1 MNLWHE
7 IPHGYEKDG
16 TINVIIEI
24 PDGSNNKYE
33 IDKKTGL
40 ISLDRANYTSAPYP
54 FDYGFVPRTLWEDND
69 PLDVVV
75 LTTFP
80 LHPGILVKVRP
91 VAVIEMIDDGE
102 SDYKIIGVPEKDRR
116 WEDTHDIDQINGH
129 KLKEIIHF
137 FETYKHLKSDGER
150 AVVEIKGKKGVKEA
164 HEAIQ
169 KSIEIY
175 NEKFNDKDFE

>member
-7 IPHGYEKDG
+7 VSPGSDVPNL
-16 TINVIIEI
+16 INVIIEI
-24 PDGSNNKYE
+24 PEGSNNKYE
-33 IDKKTGL
+33 IDKKNGL

-54 FDYGFVPRTLWEDND
+54 FDYGFVPQTLWDDND

-91 VAVIEMIDDGE
+91 IAVIEMIDDGE

-116 WEDTHDIDQINGH
+116 WEDTQDLKDINGH
-129 KLKEIIHF
+129 KVKEIIHF
-137 FETYKHLKSDGER
+137 FQTYKHLKSDGKP
-150 AVVEIKGKKGVKEA
+150 VKVEIKGTKGRDDAMK
-164 HEAIQ
+164 AIE
-169 KSIEIY
+169 KSLEIY
-175 NEKFNDKDFE
+175 QKKFPKS

>member
-7 IPHGYEKDG
+7 IPHGYKEG
-16 TINVIIEI
+16 GSINVIIEI

-40 ISLDRANYTSAPYP
+40 ISLDRANYSSAPYP
-54 FDYGFVPRTLWEDND
+54 FDYGFVPQTLWEDND

-102 SDYKIIGVPEKDRR
+102 SDYKVIGVPEKDRR
-116 WEDTHDIDQINGH
+116 WEDTQELEDINGH
-129 KLKEIIHF
+129 KIKEIIHF
-137 FETYKHLKSDGER
+137 FETYKHLRSDGEK
-150 AVVEIKGKKGVKEA
+150 AIVQIDGKKGKKEA
-164 HEAIQ
+164 HEAIA
-169 KSIEIY
+169 KSIKLY
-175 NEKFNDKDFE
+175 NEKYGEPKSE